1 MTVKK
6 LSVGANVLVSGANV
20 LVSGANVLVSGANVL
35 ASGANVL
42 VSGASLAP
50 LLAGSLICFGAIA
63 TEAQAITLEF
73 DSQIGSP
80 GFGPGELFVPQGVS
94 VQDST
99 GNIYVGNGRGRN
111 PDGTTNFDIG
121 NEVSIFSP
129 TGEYIGGVGRGG
141 TGPGEFDEPGA
152 LEFSPTTG
160 NLYVGDVFNLRVNV
174 YDPNGNYI
182 QTLADGEF
190 GGLIPGRAFFGPSGI
205 TFDADNNVYVGDFS
219 NDRILKINEAGEI
232 IDTIGTAG
240 TEPGQFQGPAGIRI
254 SPVSGNIYVADQFNN
269 RIQVL
274 DSEGNSIRTFGS
286 EGVEPGQFLQPI
298 GLEIDEQENIYVA
311 DSINSRVQV
320 FDKEGNLLTV
330 YGEPARTADG
340 NIIPPPAADGSTGPF
355 GDPLD
360 LRPGAFNW
368 TGGTGLS
375 DDKLYVG
382 DFFQGRV
389 QVLSINYHDDA
400 AKVPEPTSVFGLV
413 VGGFI
418 AAKLLKKRQLTR

>member
-1 MTVKK
+1 MIVKK
-6 LSVGANVLVSGANV
+6 LSI
-20 LVSGANVLVSGANVL
+20 GANVL

-42 VSGASLAP
+42 ASGASLAP
-50 LLAGSLICFGAIA
+50 LLAGSLIGLGAIA

-99 GNIYVGNGRGRN
+99 GNIYVGNGRGLN
-111 PDGTTNFDIG
+111 PDGTPNFEVG

-129 TGEYIGGVGRGG
+129 TGEYIGAVGSGG
-141 TGPGEFDEPGA
+141 TGPGEFDEPSA
-152 LEFSPTTG
+152 LEFSPKTG
-160 NLYVGDVFNLRVNV
+160 NLYVGDVFNNRVNV

-205 TFDADNNVYVGDFS
+205 TFDEDNNVYVGDFS

-269 RIQVL
+269 RVQVL
-274 DSEGNSIRTFGS
+274 DPEGNPLLVFGT
-286 EGVEPGQFLQPI
+286 EGTEPGQFLQPI
-298 GLEIDEQENIYVA
+298 GLEVDEEENIFVA

-320 FDKEGNLLTV
+320 FDKEGNFLTTF
-330 YGEPARTADG
+330 GEPARTPDG
-340 NIIPPPAADGSTGPF
+340 EIVPPPMLGEPPF
-355 GDPLD
+355 GMPLD
-360 LRPGAFNW
+360 LRPGVFNW
-368 TGGTGLS
+368 TGGTGID

-400 AKVPEPTSVFGLV
+400 AKVPEPTSVFALV
-413 VGGFI
+413 AGGFI
-418 AAKLLKKRQLTR
+418 AAKLLKKRQTTR